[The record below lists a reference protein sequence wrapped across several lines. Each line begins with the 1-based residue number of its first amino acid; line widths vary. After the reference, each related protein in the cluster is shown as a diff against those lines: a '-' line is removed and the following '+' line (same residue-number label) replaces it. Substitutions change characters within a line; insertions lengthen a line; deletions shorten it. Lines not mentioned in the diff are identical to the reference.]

1 VGRRID
7 VQGLVGATEIAERIG
22 VSHPETVHAWRRRYP
37 DFPKPVA
44 KLKQAMVWYWP
55 DVQRWAKRTGRL

>member
-1 VGRRID
+1 MD
-7 VQGLVGATEIAERIG
+7 KLVGTAEIADRFHLRQAQTIH
-22 VSHPETVHAWRRRYP
+22 SWRRRYS

-55 DVQRWAKRTGRL
+55 DVERWGKRTGRL